1 MRDAL
6 HAVPDCCCL
15 QWLKESNFVSL
26 LLDTFDT
33 DNDMVR
39 SRAPH
44 ALAHSRRREM
54 WEEGNG

>member
-1 MRDAL
+1 MRKPSRCGGVGSAL
-6 HAVPDCCCL
+6 YAVADYCCL

-39 SRAPH
+39 
-44 ALAHSRRREM
+44 
-54 WEEGNG
+54 